1 MSDSTTDWYW
11 WKKSKNAAHEAVFPY
26 IRYLDNF
33 QSYKQQDNL
42 RNMRLYGNMEF
53 SGMAAFNYMRTEPTY
68 NVQNR
73 VTLNVVQSMIDTVV
87 SKITK
92 NKPRP
97 YFLTDNGDWS
107 QQRKAEKLTQ
117 FSEGQFYGTD
127 LYAKASIA
135 FKDSCIFGTG
145 CLKIYRSGVNSH
157 EIQVERVFI
166 DEIMVDDSES
176 YYGTP
181 RQMHQRKWV
190 HKDVLKQTFPSAK
203 FQIDAMSGDV
213 SNVTTADKNRMG
225 DMILVV
231 ESWHLKSGP
240 KAKDGRRT
248 ICIDNATLL
257 DEPYDKDYFP
267 FVFFRWNLKPIGF
280 FGQGVAEQL
289 TGLQLEINKILRTIQ
304 ISMHLVSVPKILVE
318 ANSKIVTA
326 HLNNKIGG
334 IIKWAGSKPEW
345 GPLGSVPA
353 ELFTH
358 LNTLYQRAYE
368 IIGVS
373 QLSSQ
378 SQKPQGLNSGKA
390 LRTYNDLETERFMET
405 ALRYEQTF
413 LDATEIMLDLA
424 KDIAT
429 ETGNYEVKTPG
440 AGFLKTIKWA
450 DVEMD
455 DDKYIMQAFP
465 TSALS
470 QNPSARMAEVQELLA
485 AGFVSKEDGMKL
497 LDFPDLKKF
506 YNMANAGLEDIERQ
520 IELIVD
526 KSEYNTPEPYQ
537 NLKLGLQ
544 KFQQAYLM
552 YKSQGAPEETLELLR
567 RWMEDANDLLTQA
580 ANEAMAAQAV
590 AQVPVEGAN
599 PQLGAPAAPPEAELA
614 VSAPVPPTV
623 Q

>member
-1 MSDSTTDWYW
+1 MSENSTQSFYW
-11 WKKSKNAAHEAVFPY
+11 WKKPKGSVNEAVFPY
-26 IRYLDNF
+26 IRHLDNF

-42 RNMRLYGNMEF
+42 RNMRLYGNSEF
-53 SGMAAFNYMRTEPTY
+53 SGIQAFNYMRTEPTY

-107 QQRKAEKLTQ
+107 QQRRAEKLTQ

-127 LYAKASIA
+127 LYAKASVA
-135 FKDSCIFGTG
+135 FKDACIFGTG
-145 CLKIYRSGVNSH
+145 CLKVYRSGEDGD
-157 EIQVERVFI
+157 EIKVERVFI
-166 DEIMVDDSES
+166 DEIMVDDSEA
-176 YYGTP
+176 YYGEP

-190 HKDVLKQTFPSAK
+190 HKDILAQAFPNKKGA
-203 FQIDAMSGDV
+203 IDTASGEMSNSTQGY
-213 SNVTTADKNRMG
+213 KERMG
-225 DMILVV
+225 DMILVI

-248 ICIDNATLL
+248 ICIDNETLL

-280 FGQGVAEQL
+280 FGQGIAEQL

-304 ISMHLVSVPKILVE
+304 ISMHLVSVPKIFLE

-334 IIKWAGSKPEW
+334 IIKYAGSPPIEGK
-345 GPLGSVPA
+345 LGTIPPD
-353 ELFTH
+353 LFNH
-358 LNTLYQRAYE
+358 LNNLYQRAYE

-405 ALRYEQTF
+405 ALRYEQAF

-424 KDIAT
+424 KDISADT
-429 ETGNYEVKTPG
+429 DNYEVKAPG
-440 AGFLKTIKWA
+440 SGFLKTIKWE
-450 DVEMD
+450 DVQMD
-455 DDKYIMQAFP
+455 EDKYIMQIFP

-470 QNPSARMAEVQELLA
+470 QNPSSRMSEVQELLA
-485 AGFVSKEDGMKL
+485 AGFISKEDGMKL
-497 LDFPDLKKF
+497 LDFPDLKSF

-526 KSEYNTPEPYQ
+526 KGDYQTPEPYQ
-537 NLKLGLQ
+537 NLKLGLT

-567 RWMEDANDLLTQA
+567 RWMEDASDLMRTAANDVAMQAQA
-580 ANEAMAAQAV
+580 AAQ
-590 AQVPVEGAN
+590 PAN

-614 VSAPVPPTV
+614 VSAPVPPQV